1 MQISLE
7 LNNILEGGSGI
18 GFIEMIGA
26 TEKSDNGSW
35 RRCYLN
41 KVSVNSVDY
50 KMALVVLV
58 GERNKMII

>member
-1 MQISLE
+1 MFWERGEVE
-7 LNNILEGGSGI
+7 LGLLKWWVL
-18 GFIEMIGA
+18 

-41 KVSVNSVDY
+41 KVSVNSHDY

-58 GERNKMII
+58 GEHNKMII